1 MLRRL
6 LERLTLDDAAL
17 AACLLLAA
25 LLLLRKW
32 M

>member
-1 MLRRL
+1 MPRRL

-17 AACLLLAA
+17 AACLLLAV
-25 LLLLRKW
+25 LLMLRRW